1 MAYGLR
7 YQSDFYN
14 YFGTL
19 VSVKIYK
26 QGYSDSIEDDL
37 RLSEVTITSNYQD
50 DNTPVIGKGA
60 KIVIEANESEMGVLK
75 EMLVSYER
83 QFLCVIE
90 YNSQVVFRGYSICDL
105 NERQLLPYGQIT
117 MQFTD
122 YLRRLESKYPA
133 SLSDIGGKS
142 LVYGLV
148 NEMLGLTDLDLPLY
162 VNSTL
167 FEDSMLRAA
176 TDSFLPQTCVQNA
189 QFYSNSYN
197 YDNIYEA
204 VNKALQPFSAFLYSY
219 NDMWVLERQEDITRV
234 GNWVKYD
241 SSGAV
246 EIASLQQSIYK
257 QGSDDEAFEYV
268 DCSQI
273 VEYDSGLHTLILSL
287 KDKKLDSLV
296 FNNYS
301 TDIETISDETPE
313 EADALDD
320 RKWYAH
326 TNLTGIS
333 TGENY
338 NGVLNTWIR
347 YTSADLDEGL
357 YYNFIIQFNGTAE
370 SSGGVVD
377 TSLNISYHMSTGL
390 SLDNIYYTK
399 IRFLL
404 RLVGGDYSD
413 YWITVGGNISGKMTL
428 YLYPPS
434 GGDYSYRSADPGTW
448 LTSYTVVDVTNHDT
462 YDWSIF
468 KSFNLTDMQCVAYRP
483 TSGYVLFDSLWE
495 ALGYP
500 TYQEMCIMFLPCAY
514 SDNIDHTNPTVL
526 LADNFLGDIVVQV
539 TVEDIDNRIEYH
551 LNENFVKTDEIDLYL
566 FDLDNLNYSN
576 GLLGSDRVTLTNLWT
591 SENSAEACPLYE
603 IFAKTKFRKYGR
615 TIHRLKGTILIDKPL
630 KPFCMI
636 SDDTIVNESGNM
648 ITFLLNGFT
657 WDLNKG
663 TYDIEAEEYVDED
676 VNVLGALYDSSG
688 NPQGELNVPNAPTG
702 LALSQVLFRRAV
714 YASWGAVTNAQGYK
728 LYRKPIYNTI
738 SSSWVDSYKLLY
750 SGTGT
755 YYLDM
760 VTLEGDP
767 TGVTFTYKVCAYNQ
781 VGNGADSAEVTLVWS

>member
-26 QGYSDSIEDDL
+26 QDYSDSVEDDL

-60 KIVIEANESEMGVLK
+60 KIVIEANEDEMGVLQ

-83 QFLCVIE
+83 QFLCTIT
-90 YNSQVVFRGYSICDL
+90 YDNQIVFRGFSICDL

-122 YLRRLESKYPA
+122 YLRRLESKYPT

-204 VNKALQPFSAFLYSY
+204 VNKALQPFSAFMYSY

-234 GNWVKYD
+234 GNWIKYD

-273 VEYDSGLHTLILSL
+273 VEYDSGLHTLIIELH
-287 KDKKLDSLV
+287 DKILDTLV
-296 FNNYS
+296 FNNY
-301 TDIETISDETPE
+301 TIDMPTTAVATSGMLT
-313 EADALDD
+313 
-320 RKWYAH
+320 KNTWYAD
-326 TNLTGIS
+326 TNLSGIDVGTNRRGLEQWVKFTSSSS
-333 TGENY
+333 T
-338 NGVLNTWIR
+338 
-347 YTSADLDEGL
+347 SGL
-357 YYNFIIQFNGTAE
+357 YYSFELQFNAD
-370 SSGGVVD
+370 SGETTNLSVSYKMSGEGAAMAIRTEV
-377 TSLNISYHMSTGL
+377 SLQFY
-390 SLDNIYYTK
+390 
-399 IRFLL
+399 L
-404 RLVGGDYSD
+404 RLDGGAQADHFVYQDYETGEWKITDTVLPSD
-413 YWITVGGNISGKMTL
+413 PFDAV
-428 YLYPPS
+428 
-434 GGDYSYRSADPGTW
+434 
-448 LTSYTVVDVTNHDT
+448 
-462 YDWSIF
+462 IF
-468 KSFNLTDMQCVAYRP
+468 KTIFDCEEDKSTSWTISFSGDLYDIWEQLGFPTTQKFILIILPGLINQLTIGD
-483 TSGYVLFDSLWE
+483 
-495 ALGYP
+495 
-500 TYQEMCIMFLPCAY
+500 
-514 SDNIDHTNPTVL
+514 PTVMFPV
-526 LADNFLGDIVVQV
+526 NYVGDVQV
-539 TVEDIDNRIEYH
+539 TVNETALDNKIEYQ
-551 LNENFVKTDEIDLYL
+551 LNQNFVKTDEVELHL
-566 FDLDNLNYSN
+566 FDLFNVNYSN
-576 GLLGSDRVTLTNLWT
+576 GLLLSDESTLTSLWT

-688 NPQGELNVPNAPTG
+688 NPQGELNVPSAPTG

-728 LYRKPIYNTI
+728 LYRKPIYNTL

-781 VGNGADSAEVTLVWS
+781 AGNGADSVEVTLAWS